1 MTLPQP
7 PVDPRLPAGPPQDTG
22 GTRVPTTVGP
32 YRVVRLLGA
41 GGMGRVYLATTRAGR
56 PVAVKVVR
64 EAYAQDPHFRERFR
78 AEAEAARS
86 VSGAY
91 TAPVL
96 DADPDAARPWLA
108 TAYLAAPSLTD
119 AVADHGPMPE
129 DTVRA
134 LAAGLAEALAAIHAA
149 GLVHRDLK
157 PSNILLADDGPR
169 VIDFGIARAVD
180 GAALTGTGQIIGTAG
195 YMPPE
200 QVSGRTCTAAGD
212 VFSLG
217 ATLVFAATGRGPFGS
232 TGMHVLMYRTLHEEP
247 DFDGV
252 PPGLHDAL
260 AACMAKDAFQRP
272 AVPRLPEL
280 FGAPALPGAGWLPD
294 PVERELR
301 RRTEKVREEL
311 AQVRVRRFG
320 RRQVLAAAGGGLA
333 ATALTG
339 WYLAGGR
346 GGGGRDRPK
355 PPRVLWRRRVPQG
368 FPRVWTAARGRL
380 LLTAAASGGTVALDP
395 GSGAAVWQSK
405 PFGSAASATDGHT
418 VYGVELDGF
427 VHARDLATGDER
439 WRFAPPGDPNPEAQ
453 DLSVQAGS
461 GGWAYVTS
469 TLTGTLY
476 GVDAAGKARW
486 HREAQRVEVHPRGGV
501 VLCVTR
507 AGATD
512 DRRSVS
518 GLDPRTG
525 AQLWR
530 YQPDVLGV
538 GDEPGDRIAV
548 GLRYDTA
555 ELAGLRLSDGR
566 ALWTVP
572 SGLDPGDQITDATL
586 ATFSQV
592 SADGRTVLVRLSL
605 ADGAFAA
612 LDAVTGRTL
621 WRARP
626 PDIQQ
631 LAPYGDTVF
640 TSAAPPVGTD
650 ITAGRGPLTAYRLR
664 DGRELWHTPS
674 IAGLAQVLGV
684 QAGLVLLG
692 VTSGTGSVLT
702 AYALSDGSPIW
713 TLPLDAPVAAALWS
727 STTSAARTY
736 VSNGAAVVAL
746 EFA

>member
-108 TAYLAAPSLTD
+108 TAYLAAPSLAD

-368 FPRVWTAARGRL
+368 FPRVWMAARGRL

-395 GSGAAVWQSK
+395 GSGAA
-405 PFGSAASATDGHT
+405 A
-418 VYGVELDGF
+418 
-427 VHARDLATGDER
+427 
-439 WRFAPPGDPNPEAQ
+439 
-453 DLSVQAGS
+453 
-461 GGWAYVTS
+461 
-469 TLTGTLY
+469 
-476 GVDAAGKARW
+476 
-486 HREAQRVEVHPRGGV
+486 
-501 VLCVTR
+501 
-507 AGATD
+507 
-512 DRRSVS
+512 
-518 GLDPRTG
+518 
-525 AQLWR
+525 
-530 YQPDVLGV
+530 
-538 GDEPGDRIAV
+538 
-548 GLRYDTA
+548 
-555 ELAGLRLSDGR
+555 
-566 ALWTVP
+566 
-572 SGLDPGDQITDATL
+572 
-586 ATFSQV
+586 
-592 SADGRTVLVRLSL
+592 
-605 ADGAFAA
+605 
-612 LDAVTGRTL
+612 
-621 WRARP
+621 
-626 PDIQQ
+626 
-631 LAPYGDTVF
+631 
-640 TSAAPPVGTD
+640 
-650 ITAGRGPLTAYRLR
+650 
-664 DGRELWHTPS
+664 
-674 IAGLAQVLGV
+674 
-684 QAGLVLLG
+684 
-692 VTSGTGSVLT
+692 
-702 AYALSDGSPIW
+702 
-713 TLPLDAPVAAALWS
+713 
-727 STTSAARTY
+727 
-736 VSNGAAVVAL
+736 
-746 EFA
+746 